1 MIGKTFHWSVEER
14 LTTLVLRVHP
24 WNVIFTSETWIG
36 KTCSEIGGKTA
47 ARQLTNQFWGVR
59 FCGPEGK
66 NQCHSGEIKKVVCL
80 QRTLAVQ
87 SSSTKIDV
95 FGSSLVWIILNLFL
109 CATKL
114 ARGQLA
120 CSILCLVAN
129 GSSQLS
135 TCFSVQWNL
144 DIPSV
149 WLAANPINAHSLP
162 CCKRILSAQRA
173 PPSFYKSF
181 SAASWTRSKPGWK
194 FQIGPNMKTLG
205 QALALL
211 IHWFKLSSYS
221 WLVGIILHPPLEQ
234 KGREI
239 GCTASIE
246 YPNQNVVK
254 LRCWCF
260 IILTQGNTSMNED
273 SPCASNRKDDV
284 WGIRT

>member
-1 MIGKTFHWSVEER
+1 MSFFV
-14 LTTLVLRVHP
+14 RVHP
-24 WNVIFTSETWIG
+24 WNVIFTSESWIG
-36 KTCSEIGGKTA
+36 KTCSEIGGKKTT

-149 WLAANPINAHSLP
+149 WRAANPINAHSLP
-162 CCKRILSAQRA
+162 CCNERLPLSTSLSRQLLELVQSLGE
-173 PPSFYKSF
+173 SF
-181 SAASWTRSKPGWK
+181 R
-194 FQIGPNMKTLG
+194 LG
-205 QALALL
+205 L
-211 IHWFKLSSYS
+211 IWRHWDR
-221 WLVGIILHPPLEQ
+221 P
-234 KGREI
+234 
-239 GCTASIE
+239 
-246 YPNQNVVK
+246 
-254 LRCWCF
+254 
-260 IILTQGNTSMNED
+260 
-273 SPCASNRKDDV
+273 
-284 WGIRT
+284 